1 MDRRAGS
8 TRYWSFLGSR
18 ASATRLG
25 RPTIGKNLLQLVSG
39 RDFELVV
46 AAIAGRL
53 VGAPAQ
59 EDRRVA
65 EAVALHV
72 VVLNLAH
79 ALDAQRLPRQVLA
92 RAPAALTARHP
103 ARFRS
108 GAGPLAPRMLIHGV
122 LAQRLELGGE
132 LLARRH
138 GERGGHAH
146 VLQHALVVV

>member
-65 EAVALHV
+65 EAVALQV
-72 VVLNLAH
+72 VVLHLAH

-92 RAPAALTARHP
+92 RAPAAMPARHATRLGRGARPVAP
-103 ARFRS
+103 AMV
-108 GAGPLAPRMLIHGV
+108 GDGV
-122 LAQRLELGGE
+122 FPQRRQ
-132 LLARRH
+132 LLH
-138 GERGGHAH
+138 
-146 VLQHALVVV
+146 